1 MSNNMQNWRL
11 LDTGKKT
18 AAENMCLDE
27 TILEAR
33 AKGLVPNTFR
43 FLQFRP
49 HCCLVGFHQS
59 VEQEIREDYCTRK
72 GILINRRITGG
83 GAIYF
88 GEDTL
93 GWELIAGKDV
103 ASRDVLGLYRTLCDA
118 AIAGLRSLGIQASFR
133 PVNDIEVKGRKISGT
148 GGTEAHEVFLF
159 QGTLLIDL
167 DIQTMLRALRVP
179 TEKLKDKEIDSL
191 KERMTCL
198 KWELGEVPPM
208 RVVKDAILKGFG
220 ETFGVGF
227 ESKDLTQWENDYFCD
242 HLEKFRS
249 DSWVRKTRR
258 SPRDDRH
265 LYSVHKAPGGVIRL
279 SVQVDDVRDRIKM
292 ALITGD
298 FFSYPKRA
306 IPDLEAS
313 LKNCKCSKIDE
324 TVRSFFEASKPVM
337 PGVTPDDFIQVIF
350 DALRKRDLTNLGLT
364 IKEANHIHMVND
376 AIKKMPEASVVL
388 LPYCAK
394 LASCEFRYDKDCISC
409 GGCTVGVAYELARN
423 HNMEPITIVDFEDLK
438 TTLAE
443 MKARGVKG
451 YLGCCCDPFFVKHR
465 EDFEKAGMAGL
476 LIDIENTSCYELDQ
490 ERDAK
495 EGRFKGETQLNLN
508 VLEKVIGSTR

>member
-1 MSNNMQNWRL
+1 MSNNMQKWRL
-11 LDTGKKT
+11 LDTGKRT

-59 VEQEIREDYCTRK
+59 IEQEIREDYCVRK

-118 AIAGLRSLGIQASFR
+118 AISGLRSLGIQASFR

-148 GGTEAHEVFLF
+148 GGTEAHETFLF
-159 QGTLLIDL
+159 QGTLLVDL

-220 ETFGVGF
+220 DTFGVGF
-227 ESKDLTQWENDYFCD
+227 ESKNLTQWENDYFCD
-242 HLEKFRS
+242 HLEKFSS
-249 DSWVRKTRR
+249 DSWVRKIRR

-265 LYSVHKAPGGVIRL
+265 LYSVYKAPGGVIRL
-279 SVQVDDVRDRIKM
+279 SLQVDDVRDRIKM
-292 ALITGD
+292 VLITGD

-306 IPDLEAS
+306 ILDLEAR

-337 PGVTPDDFIQVIF
+337 PGVTPDDFIQVIS

-364 IKEANHIHMVND
+364 IKEANYIHMVND
-376 AIKKMPEASVVL
+376 AIEKMPEASVVL

-476 LIDIENTSCYELDQ
+476 LIDIESTSCYELDQ

-495 EGRFKGETQLNLN
+495 EGKFKGETQLNLN